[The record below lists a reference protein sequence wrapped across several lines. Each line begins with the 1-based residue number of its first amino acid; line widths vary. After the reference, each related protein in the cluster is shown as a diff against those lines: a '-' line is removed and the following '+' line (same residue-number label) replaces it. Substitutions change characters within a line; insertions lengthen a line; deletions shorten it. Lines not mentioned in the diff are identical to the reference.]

1 MIVHSPDSKK
11 KKLSHIAFIM
21 DGNGRWA
28 KARGM
33 IREKGHIEGAKTF
46 QNVVEY
52 CFNGGIDT
60 VTVYAFSTE
69 NWKRPKAEVDA
80 IMVLLENYIKR
91 GIRSIA
97 EKNDVRVRII
107 GDKSPLSPK
116 ILKLIDQLEEESK
129 NNTHT
134 LNVAV
139 NYGGRAEIVTAVNR
153 LIASGVTEVTE
164 EMIGDAIYTGGQNDP
179 DLIVRTAGEL
189 RLSNFLTWQSVY
201 SEFYFTDTLWPD
213 MGEKDIDS
221 AVDAYYGRTRRF
233 GAV

>member
-201 SEFYFTDTLWPD
+201 SEFYFTDAN
-213 MGEKDIDS
+213 GIRIENN
-221 AVDAYYGRTRRF
+221 
-233 GAV
+233 